1 MCQNPQRSFGTN
13 PDEPPSPRSPEE
25 EAREAKRQAQVEE
38 VAWTLANGDASARI
52 QAARNIRKIVRRSP
66 KARSA
71 FAVSAVIQPLVAM
84 LPSSNHRSVESA
96 LLALLN
102 IAVRNERNK
111 EKIASSGAIP
121 PLLDILRSDSNL
133 RELATS
139 ALLSLSASK
148 SNRPI
153 IAASGAIPPLVKIIV
168 SGNMHGK
175 VDAITT
181 LYNLS
186 SCVESYGDLSSS
198 AEGAKPLLALLKDS
212 KKHSK
217 FVDKTTAV
225 LKILCESDEGR
236 RAILDFECGILTLVE
251 TVEEGSLL
259 GAENAVGILLSL
271 CRSSQEK
278 CRELVLNEGP
288 IPGLL
293 LLTVE
298 GTKKAGDSARE
309 LLEILRKDSQPKR
322 IESEDLETIVH
333 DIAAKVDGP
342 DQPEE
347 TAKKM
352 LRDVVRR
359 NMEDNISRLQV
370 SEQQYAAHK
379 CRLGQ

>member
-1 MCQNPQRSFGTN
+1 MCQNPHRSLSTN
-13 PDEPPSPRSPEE
+13 HDDPPSPRGPEE
-25 EAREAKRQAQVEE
+25 ELREAKMQARVEE
-38 VAWTLANGDASARI
+38 IASTLANGDAYARI
-52 QAARNIRKIVRRSP
+52 QAAKNIRKIVRRSP

-71 FAVSAVIQPLVAM
+71 FAVPAIIQPLISM
-84 LPSSNHRSVESA
+84 LPSADHRSMESA

-121 PLLDILRSDSNL
+121 PLVDILRSNSSV

-148 SNRPI
+148 SNQPI
-153 IAASGAIPPLVKIIV
+153 IAASGAIPPLVKIII
-168 SGNMHGK
+168 SGNMQGK
-175 VDAITT
+175 ADAITA

-186 SCVESYGDLSSS
+186 SCVESSGDLSTS
-198 AEGAKPLLALLKDS
+198 ADGAEPLLALLKDS

-217 FVDKTTAV
+217 FVDKTTTL
-225 LKILCESDEGR
+225 LKILSKSEEGR
-236 RAILDFECGILTLVE
+236 RAILDVKGGILTLVE
-251 TVEEGSLL
+251 TVEEGSPL

-271 CRSSQEK
+271 CRGSREK

-309 LLEILRKDSQPKR
+309 LLEILRKDSWPKR

-342 DQPEE
+342 DQAEE

-352 LRDVVRR
+352 LRDMVRR
-359 NMEDNISRLQV
+359 NVEESISRLQL
-370 SEQQYAAHK
+370 SEKQSAAHK
-379 CRLGQ
+379 CIPE